1 MYTISGCVMFDLI
14 MDTDI
19 GLLKY
24 IQKEYNNP
32 NIFLPGILNERNVT
46 TMKIVMLDRDYFNP
60 LKSIMIR
67 GTKQYDEADSLY
79 EQFMEQHY
87 EEILNL
93 STQTAMFDIIRRSSS
108 MGDSVKFDILCKNN
122 LERDLII
129 KRFNR
134 FKITPSIKIIPN
146 ISEYDVSQYGSIYVK
161 DIYDLLLFSKMEG
174 KNVIVGNYKFNCE
187 DNLPM
192 VPKKEIMAKMILLE
206 NVIKLIDI
214 YALDDSNMVG

>member
-32 NIFLPGILNERNVT
+32 NIFIPGLLKERNVT
-46 TMKIVMLDRDYFNP
+46 TMKIVMTDREFRNP
-60 LKSIMIR
+60 LKSIMIQD
-67 GTKQYDEADSLY
+67 TEVYKEADSLY
-79 EQFMEQHY
+79 DQFMEQHY

-93 STQTAMFDIIRRSSS
+93 STRTAMFDIIRRSSS

-129 KRFNR
+129 KQFKR
-134 FKITPSIKIIPN
+134 FKITPSVKIVPS

-174 KNVIVGNYKFNCE
+174 KNVIIGNYRFNCE
-187 DNLPM
+187 SDLEL
-192 VPKKEIMAKMILLE
+192 VPKKEVTTKMILLS

-214 YALDDSNMVG
+214 YAINDSNMVG